1 MIIVDGHGEFR
12 DCVRVVAPA
21 ESPLSIPALTASR
34 RIQPPREE
42 FPMARRMAR
51 SGNGAANGNGV
62 VAGDVKDMR
71 LASEGKRRIEWADRH
86 MPVVRAIRA
95 RFAKERPLKGLRI
108 AACLHVTTETAN
120 LARTLKAGGAE
131 VFLCGSNP
139 LSTQDDVAAA
149 LVAHYGIPTY
159 AIKGEDHKTYYSH
172 IVSCIEARPH
182 ITMDDGCDL
191 VTVLH
196 TKMKPYLKDVFAG
209 TEETSTGVTRLRAM
223 AADKTLRYPVIA
235 INDADTKHLFDNRYG
250 TGQSTMDGIL
260 RATNVLVA
268 GSTMVIAGY
277 GWCGRGL
284 AARAKGQGATVL
296 VTEIDPVRALEAAMD
311 GHQVVSMAEA
321 APRGDVFVTVTGNK
335 SVLRREHFAAMKN
348 GAIVANSGHFNV
360 EIDIPALER
369 MSSSRRTVRPF
380 VEEFKLRGGKRV
392 YLLGEGRL
400 INLAAA
406 EGHPAMVM
414 DMSFANQALCVEH
427 LRKKAKSMRK
437 DVYEVPKNI
446 DREVARLKLDS
457 MDTEIDV
464 LTAEQ
469 EKYMRTW
476 SEGT

>member
-1 MIIVDGHGEFR
+1 
-12 DCVRVVAPA
+12 
-21 ESPLSIPALTASR
+21 
-34 RIQPPREE
+34 
-42 FPMARRMAR
+42 MARKPAR
-51 SGNGAANGNGV
+51 TAAAAKGTEVPGH
-62 VAGDVKDMR
+62 VKDIR
-71 LASEGKRRIEWADRH
+71 LAREGRARIEWADRH
-86 MPVVRAIRA
+86 MPVLRTLRS

-120 LARTLKAGGAE
+120 LMRTLKAGGAE

-149 LVAHYGIPTY
+149 LVAHYGIATF

-182 ITMDDGCDL
+182 VTMDDGCDL

-196 TKMKPYLKDVFAG
+196 TKKKNYLRDIIAG

-223 AADKTLRYPVIA
+223 AAGKVLKYPVIA

-250 TGQSTMDGIL
+250 TGQSTLDGVL
-260 RATNVLVA
+260 RCTNMLVA
-268 GSTMVIAGY
+268 GSTVVIAGY

-284 AARAKGQGATVL
+284 AARAKGMGATVL
-296 VTEIDPVRALEAAMD
+296 VTEIDPLRALEAQMD
-311 GHQVVSMAEA
+311 GYQVMSMAEA
-321 APRGDVFVTVTGNK
+321 APRGDLFITVTGNK
-335 SVLRREHFAAMKN
+335 SVLRREHFAAMKD

-369 MSSSRRTVRPF
+369 MSSSRRTVRTF
-380 VEEFKLRGGKRV
+380 VEEFKRKAGGRL

-414 DMSFANQALCVEH
+414 DMSFANQAMSVEYLKKKART
-427 LRKKAKSMRK
+427 LRKE
-437 DVYEVPKNI
+437 VYTVPDTI
-446 DREVARLKLDS
+446 DREVSRLKLAS
-457 MDTEIDV
+457 MGIAIDV
-464 LTAEQ
+464 PTAEQ
-469 EKYMRTW
+469 LKYMATW

>member
-1 MIIVDGHGEFR
+1 M
-12 DCVRVVAPA
+12 
-21 ESPLSIPALTASR
+21 
-34 RIQPPREE
+34 PRT
-42 FPMARRMAR
+42 RMN
-51 SGNGAANGNGV
+51 GNGAAPSAS
-62 VAGDVKDMR
+62 VAGDVKDLS
-71 LASEGKRRIEWADRH
+71 LAREGRMRIEWADRH
-86 MPVVRAIRA
+86 MPVLRAIRA
-95 RFAKERPLKGLRI
+95 RFARERPLRGVRI

-149 LVAHYGIPTY
+149 LVREYDIATF
-159 AIKGEDHKTYYSH
+159 AIKGEDHKVYYSH
-172 IVSCIEARPH
+172 IVSCIEAEPH

-196 TKMKPYLKDVFAG
+196 TKKREYLKHVLAG

-223 AADKTLRYPVIA
+223 AAGKVLRYPVIA

-260 RATNVLVA
+260 RCTNMLIA
-268 GSTMVIAGY
+268 GSTVVIAGY
-277 GWCGRGL
+277 GWCGRGV
-284 AARAKGQGATVL
+284 ATRAKGLGATVL
-296 VTEIDPVRALEAAMD
+296 VTEINPVRALEAAMD
-311 GHQVVSMAEA
+311 GFQVVSMAEA
-321 APRGDVFVTVTGNK
+321 APRGDLFVTVTGNK
-335 SVLRREHFAAMKN
+335 SVIRREHFAAMKD

-369 MSSSRRTVRPF
+369 MSNSRRTVRQY
-380 VEEFKLRGGKRV
+380 VEEFKMKGGKRV

-414 DMSFANQALCVEH
+414 DMSFANQALSVEY
-427 LRKKAKSMRK
+427 LRKKSRTLKK
-437 DVYEVPKNI
+437 DVYVVPKAI
-446 DREVARLKLDS
+446 DQAVAKLKLAS
-457 MDTEIDV
+457 MDIEIDQ

-469 EKYMRTW
+469 HRYMNTW

>member
-1 MIIVDGHGEFR
+1 
-12 DCVRVVAPA
+12 
-21 ESPLSIPALTASR
+21 
-34 RIQPPREE
+34 
-42 FPMARRMAR
+42 MAAKKKAAKAA
-51 SGNGAANGNGV
+51 SGNDV
-62 VAGDVKDMR
+62 VIAGDVKDMK
-71 LASEGKRRIEWADRH
+71 LAREGKARIEWAERN
-86 MPVVRAIRA
+86 MPVLRAIRA

-120 LARTLKAGGAE
+120 LARTLQAGGAE

-139 LSTQDDVAAA
+139 LSTQDDVAASLIA
-149 LVAHYGIPTY
+149 NYGIATF

-172 IVSCIEARPH
+172 IVSAIKAEPH

-196 TKMKPYLKDVFAG
+196 TKMKPYLKTVFAG

-223 AADKTLRYPVIA
+223 AADKTLKYPVIA

-250 TGQSTMDGIL
+250 TGQSTMDGVL
-260 RATNVLVA
+260 RATNMLVA
-268 GSTMVIAGY
+268 GSTVVIAGY

-284 AARAKGQGATVL
+284 AARAKGMGATVL

-311 GHQVVSMAEA
+311 GNQVVAMADA
-321 APRGDVFVTVTGNK
+321 APRGDLFITVTGNK
-335 SVLRREHFAAMKN
+335 SVLRREHFAAMKD

-369 MSSSRRTVRPF
+369 MSVSKKQARPY
-380 VEEFKLRGGKRV
+380 VDEYRLKGGKRV
-392 YLLGEGRL
+392 FLLGEGRL

-414 DMSFANQALCVEH
+414 DMSFANQALSVEY
-427 LRKKAKSMRK
+427 LVKKAKK
-437 DVYEVPKNI
+437 LQNTVYIVPQDI
-446 DREVARLKLDS
+446 DKEVARLKLKS
-457 MDTEIDV
+457 MGTSIDT
-464 LTAEQ
+464 LTPEQ
-469 EKYMRTW
+469 VKYMASW